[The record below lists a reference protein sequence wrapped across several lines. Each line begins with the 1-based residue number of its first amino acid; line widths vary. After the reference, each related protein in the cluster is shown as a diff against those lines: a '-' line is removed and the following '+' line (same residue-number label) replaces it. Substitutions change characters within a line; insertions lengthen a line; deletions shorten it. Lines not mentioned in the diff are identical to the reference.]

1 MLEQA
6 MWAHGHSMVVE
17 RPQDL
22 VSEWRAGFFIRV
34 IGKRG
39 ATNWL
44 HFPIPTPVIVN
55 DNRLRIDSAML
66 RFRSLSNHAEVTNIH
81 VFDGENRIFARD
93 GMLFSPN
100 QWGLERFTLPNKPEV
115 FWGIGITVGVRFTG
129 ANDGQNTMEFAS
141 AGVDFLP

>member
-1 MLEQA
+1 MLEKA
-6 MWAHGHSMVVE
+6 MWAHGHSMIVE

-22 VSEWRAGFFIRV
+22 ASAWRAGFFIRV

-39 ATNWL
+39 STNWF

-55 DNRLRIDSAML
+55 NNRLRIDSAML
-66 RFRSLSNHAEVTNIH
+66 RFRSLSTLAEVTNVH

-93 GMLFSPN
+93 GMLFAPPN
-100 QWGLERFTLPNKPEV
+100 FGLERFSLGNKPEV
-115 FWGIGITVGVRFTG
+115 SWGIGVTVGVRFKGT
-129 ANDGQNTMEFAS
+129 NDNQNTMEFAA

>member
-1 MLEQA
+1 MLEKA
-6 MWAHGHSMVVE
+6 MWAHGHSMIIE

-22 VSEWRAGFFIRV
+22 VSTWRAGFFIRV
-34 IGKRG
+34 VGRRG
-39 ATNWL
+39 STNWF

-66 RFRSLSNHAEVTNIH
+66 RFRSLSTSAEVTNVH

-93 GMLFSPN
+93 GMLFSPTGF
-100 QWGLERFTLPNKPEV
+100 GLERFELRNKPEV
-115 FWGIGITVGVRFTG
+115 HWGVGVTVGVRFNG
-129 ANDGQNTMEFAS
+129 ANDNQNTMEFAA